1 MCLCFAIILPFNWDF
16 RKQKIFDIIFGVPGS
31 GRKKWFR
38 NGEKRMRFWFG
49 KKEEEPKSAPPAAA
63 QPEPSR
69 SEPTPAA
76 VPVAASPAPAAAPA
90 PAAPPPL
97 PSNAPKERPVS
108 PPLEPATT
116 LIRPQPNQ
124 KVLYYQLMNG
134 LYDAVLILDQN
145 GHIVDCNSRVTPV
158 LAYNRDEMWDM
169 PVSDVIRGIGPQIFQ
184 QMKDALYNNHQVL
197 INAKC
202 TRKDGTTF
210 QGEVG
215 VCLMHLTR
223 GENLVFTI
231 RNVEKRMA
239 EAMRK
244 AREQLQGTAAT
255 PHPAPRAVLKAVS
268 QPGQSPR

>member
-1 MCLCFAIILPFNWDF
+1 M
-16 RKQKIFDIIFGVPGS
+16 K
-31 GRKKWFR
+31 
-38 NGEKRMRFWFG
+38 FWFG
-49 KKEEEPKSAPPAAA
+49 KKEEPESAPPAAVPPRA
-63 QPEPSR
+63 EP
-69 SEPTPAA
+69 
-76 VPVAASPAPAAAPA
+76 PVTAPAAAPA
-90 PAAPPPL
+90 PTAPAVAPHPAPPPL
-97 PSNAPKERPVS
+97 QPDVPNAERPVS

-145 GHIVDCNSRVTPV
+145 GHIVDCNTRVTPV

-169 PVSDVIRGIGPQIFQ
+169 PVADVIKGIGPQIFQ

-244 AREQLQGTAAT
+244 AREQLQGTQST
-255 PHPAPRAVLKAVS
+255 PPPAPRAVLKAVS
-268 QPGQSPR
+268 HPAK

>member
-1 MCLCFAIILPFNWDF
+1 M
-16 RKQKIFDIIFGVPGS
+16 
-31 GRKKWFR
+31 
-38 NGEKRMRFWFG
+38 
-49 KKEEEPKSAPPAAA
+49 
-63 QPEPSR
+63 
-69 SEPTPAA
+69 
-76 VPVAASPAPAAAPA
+76 
-90 PAAPPPL
+90 
-97 PSNAPKERPVS
+97 S

-145 GHIVDCNSRVTPV
+145 GHIVDCNTRVTPV

-169 PVSDVIRGIGPQIFQ
+169 PVADVIKGIGPQIFQ

-244 AREQLQGTAAT
+244 AREQLQGTQPT
-255 PHPAPRAVLKAVS
+255 PPPAPRAVLKAVS
-268 QPGQSPR
+268 QPTS

>member
-1 MCLCFAIILPFNWDF
+1 M
-16 RKQKIFDIIFGVPGS
+16 K
-31 GRKKWFR
+31 
-38 NGEKRMRFWFG
+38 FWFG
-49 KKEEEPKSAPPAAA
+49 KKGETE
-63 QPEPSR
+63 
-69 SEPTPAA
+69 T
-76 VPVAASPAPAAAPA
+76 A
-90 PAAPPPL
+90 PAAPVKSEPPRAE
-97 PSNAPKERPVS
+97 PPPAAPAAGAPAERPVPPPLQPDVPQERPTS
-108 PPLEPATT
+108 PPLEPTT
-116 LIRPQPNQ
+116 SLIRPQQNQ

-145 GHIVDCNSRVTPV
+145 GHIVDCNTRVTPV

-169 PVSDVIRGIGPQIFQ
+169 PVADVIKGIGPQIFQ

-202 TRKDGTTF
+202 TRKDGTSF

-244 AREQLQGTAAT
+244 AREELQGTA
-255 PHPAPRAVLKAVS
+255 PSPPPAPRAVLKAVR
-268 QPGQSPR
+268 PANA

>member
-1 MCLCFAIILPFNWDF
+1 
-16 RKQKIFDIIFGVPGS
+16 
-31 GRKKWFR
+31 
-38 NGEKRMRFWFG
+38 MRFWFG

-63 QPEPSR
+63 QPEPPR

-76 VPVAASPAPAAAPA
+76 VPAAASPAPAAAPA

-134 LYDAVLILDQN
+134 LYD
-145 GHIVDCNSRVTPV
+145 VTPV

-202 TRKDGTTF
+202 TRKDGTSF

-231 RNVEKRMA
+231 RNVEKRIA

-268 QPGQSPR
+268 QPGQGPR

>member
-1 MCLCFAIILPFNWDF
+1 M
-16 RKQKIFDIIFGVPGS
+16 K
-31 GRKKWFR
+31 
-38 NGEKRMRFWFG
+38 FWFG
-49 KKEEEPKSAPPAAA
+49 KKEEPEAAPPAAVPPRA
-63 QPEPSR
+63 EP
-69 SEPTPAA
+69 PAA
-76 VPVAASPAPAAAPA
+76 ASAAAPAPAAAPA
-90 PAAPPPL
+90 VQHPAPPPL
-97 PSNAPKERPVS
+97 QPDLPNERPVS

-145 GHIVDCNSRVTPV
+145 GHIVDCNTRVTPV

-169 PVSDVIRGIGPQIFQ
+169 PVADVIKGIGPQIFQ

-231 RNVEKRMA
+231 RNVEKRIA

-244 AREQLQGTAAT
+244 AREQLQGTT
-255 PHPAPRAVLKAVS
+255 PTPPPAPRAVLKAVS
-268 QPGQSPR
+268 QPSA

>member
-1 MCLCFAIILPFNWDF
+1 M
-16 RKQKIFDIIFGVPGS
+16 
-31 GRKKWFR
+31 
-38 NGEKRMRFWFG
+38 
-49 KKEEEPKSAPPAAA
+49 
-63 QPEPSR
+63 
-69 SEPTPAA
+69 
-76 VPVAASPAPAAAPA
+76 
-90 PAAPPPL
+90 
-97 PSNAPKERPVS
+97 S

-145 GHIVDCNSRVTPV
+145 GHIVDCNTRVTPV

-169 PVSDVIRGIGPQIFQ
+169 PVADVIKGIGPQIFQ

-231 RNVEKRMA
+231 RNVEKRIA

-244 AREQLQGTAAT
+244 AREQLQGTT
-255 PHPAPRAVLKAVS
+255 PTPPPAPRAVLKAVS
-268 QPGQSPR
+268 QPSA